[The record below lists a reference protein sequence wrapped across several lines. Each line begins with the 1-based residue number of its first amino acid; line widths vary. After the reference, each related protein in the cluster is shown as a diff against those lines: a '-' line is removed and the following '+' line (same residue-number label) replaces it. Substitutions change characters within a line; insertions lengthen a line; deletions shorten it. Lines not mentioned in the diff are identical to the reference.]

1 MAFTY
6 SKLADIT
13 VVVSGAASIDFTN
26 IPQNYTDLI
35 LKFSLRDNFASV
47 SVNCGIKVNGSASN
61 LAGRVIFGTGSTAN
75 STTVTDSIAYTVGT
89 SGTASTFSSS
99 EVYIPNYTSGINKS
113 MSAESVAESNA
124 TTVYMQMVAELW
136 SNVTTVSQLTLY
148 PINASLFTQ
157 YSTATLYGV
166 KAEV

>member
-6 SKLADIT
+6 SKLAEVT
-13 VVVSGAASIDFTN
+13 VGVSGASTIDFTN
-26 IPQNYTDLI
+26 IPQNYTDLV
-35 LKFSLRDNFASV
+35 LKFSLRDNYASV
-47 SVNCGIKVNGSASN
+47 SVNCGIKVNGNTSN
-61 LAGRVIFGTGSTAN
+61 LAGKVVFGTGSAAN
-75 STTVTDSIAYTVGT
+75 STTITDSIAYTVGT

-99 EVYIPNYTSGINKS
+99 EVYIPNYTSGTNKS
-113 MSAESVAESNA
+113 MSAESVAESNT
-124 TTVYMQMVAELW
+124 TTVYMQMVAETW
-136 SNVTTVSQLTLY
+136 SNVTAISQLTLY